1 MTYRDTAGNEAAL
14 RRVNL
19 LALLS
24 HTAHLDSDVY
34 EAFQASFG
42 VSVAATVLPHT
53 APYAATFH
61 QHLLSLDPGLPMPP
75 QAAWTQLYRRA
86 IPALLRRSP
95 APGHRGICIPLH
107 TPAHWI
113 LLVLDVNVAAFTI
126 YDSMATEGPLHPCVV
141 YAIGRVRA
149 HLDSLAREAL
159 GAIEWGPTTA
169 VPACALAQQ
178 HNTGDP
184 TDPGGDCML
193 FVCSWAV
200 CVMAGVTPDTHTI
213 LQLHMRDVR
222 LRLLHTLVAPQG
234 RGCRPRLGHCERPET
249 PNDEYIY

>member
-1 MTYRDTAGNEAAL
+1 MSCMFIGNWNKLETGRVLSPPVFNTEGPNIELDDWQCLDTQALVTYRDTAGNEAAL

-107 TPAHWI
+107 TP
-113 LLVLDVNVAAFTI
+113 
-126 YDSMATEGPLHPCVV
+126 
-141 YAIGRVRA
+141 R
-149 HLDSLAREAL
+149 
-159 GAIEWGPTTA
+159 
-169 VPACALAQQ
+169 
-178 HNTGDP
+178 TGS
-184 TDPGGDCML
+184 C
-193 FVCSWAV
+193 
-200 CVMAGVTPDTHTI
+200 
-213 LQLHMRDVR
+213 
-222 LRLLHTLVAPQG
+222 
-234 RGCRPRLGHCERPET
+234 
-249 PNDEYIY
+249 